1 MIIIDRLIE
10 WILKSVKL
18 HGQPLLNLD
27 LEENDF
33 VFEIQRVIVK
43 YSVCTDT
50 FV

>member
-18 HGQPLLNLD
+18 HGQPLLNLGD

-33 VFEIQRVIVK
+33 VFEIQRFIVK
-43 YSVCTDT
+43 YCVLY
-50 FV
+50 